1 MVHLNGVRKSWGVY
15 LLIALID
22 DDPAKSLPRCTTR
35 KVRVNMSYV
44 LQQRVSDVN
53 QDAALV
59 VYFNVPPLECCKC
72 ISSKV
77 PRSYCPSNNNNN
89 NFLCANILENQ
100 AQWRDKTKGLSNCV
114 NVEQCVSR

>member
-1 MVHLNGVRKSWGVY
+1 MYQVFWQ
-15 LLIALID
+15 LLGGTSEWSEKVLGSVSAYRT

-35 KVRVNMSYV
+35 KGRVNMSYV

-77 PRSYCPSNNNNN
+77 PRSYCPSMWSLASSDLPL
-89 NFLCANILENQ
+89 FFRI
-100 AQWRDKTKGLSNCV
+100 RS
-114 NVEQCVSR
+114 SI